1 MKNRRFLTYLLFCIF
16 FAGQIGLSGESHAK
30 EQIKLRFGTLDG
42 PNTII
47 GKGQAWYLE
56 RVEELSK
63 GRIKFENYWSSSLV
77 PARQLL
83 DALNTGVADVSF
95 LIPGYYPSKLSLL
108 TVGTLPTT
116 YKNAFTFGMALH
128 DLVLETPAVS
138 NEMAKWGAVY
148 LTSAAFPP
156 FNLLSKS
163 PINSINTLK
172 GMKVRT
178 FGGMAML
185 VKQFGAV
192 VVSLPT
198 PQVYTAL
205 QRGTIDAAIYPPLL
219 ILDFKLHETAK
230 YLWDQPIGSNVSAI
244 GMRKAKWD
252 SLSGDLKSIFRKA
265 AIEHQIAY
273 HRIVQVEGNEGS
285 ARKKLLESGVK
296 IAPGSKEATAR
307 INEKVGLIWADW
319 IKNMEGK
326 GKPGQMVADKFR
338 SLLVK
343 YSKRVPK

>member
-1 MKNRRFLTYLLFCIF
+1 MKILRLFLCPVLFLF
-16 FAGQIGLSGESHAK
+16 YAGYFVMNSESHAK
-30 EQIKLRFGTLDG
+30 DQIKLRFGTLDG

-47 GKGQAWYLE
+47 GKGQAWYLD

-63 GRIKFENYWSSSLV
+63 GQVKFENYWSSSLV

-116 YKNAFTFGMALH
+116 YKNAYTFGMAVH

-163 PINSINTLK
+163 PVSTIGTLK

-178 FGGMAML
+178 FGGIAML

-198 PQVYTAL
+198 PQVYNAL

-219 ILDFKLHETAK
+219 ITDFKLHETAK
-230 YLWDQPIGSNVSAI
+230 HLWAQPIGSVVSAL

-252 SLSGDLKSIFRKA
+252 GLSSDLKAIFRKA
-265 AIEHQIAY
+265 ALEHQTAY
-273 HRIVQVEGNEGS
+273 HRIVQVEGNEGT
-285 ARKKLLESGVK
+285 ARKKLQDAGVT
-296 IAPGSKEATAR
+296 IAPGSKKATSR
-307 INEKVGLIWADW
+307 INEKVGLVWNDW
-319 IKNMEGK
+319 IKKMEDK

-343 YSKRVPK
+343 YSKKVPK